1 MKLTSKQRALLKKMA
16 HDIEPVVRIG
26 KGEVDENLLESI
38 KNVINKRELIKVK
51 ILQNADIENVR
62 EVGEDIAEK
71 TSSVFVDKIGRTII
85 LFKPKKEK
93 GVITPEIMKKRKD
106 K

>member
-1 MKLTSKQRALLKKMA
+1 MNLTSKQRVILKKMA
-16 HDIEPVVRIG
+16 HNLEPVVRIG
-26 KGEVDENLLESI
+26 KGEIDNDVLDGI
-38 KNVINKRELIKVK
+38 RNVITKRELIKVK
-51 ILQNADIENVR
+51 ILQNADVEDVR
-62 EVGEDIAEK
+62 ELGVTLAK
-71 TSSVFVDKIGRTII
+71 NTSSVFVDKIGKTII

>member
-1 MKLTSKQRALLKKMA
+1 MKLTSKQRATLKKLA

-26 KGEVDENLLESI
+26 KGNVDEEVIESI

-51 ILQNADIENVR
+51 ILQNSET
-62 EVGEDIAEK
+62 EDVKELGNELAEK
-71 TSSVFVDKIGRTII
+71 TSSVFVDKIGRVII

-93 GVITPEIMKKRKD
+93 GVITQEILKKGKV

>member
-1 MKLTSKQRALLKKMA
+1 MKLTSKQRATLKKLA

-26 KGEVDENLLESI
+26 KGNVDEEVIDSI
-38 KNVINKRELIKVK
+38 KNVINKRELIKVQ
-51 ILQNADIENVR
+51 ILQNSET
-62 EVGEDIAEK
+62 EDVKELGNELAEK
-71 TSSVFVDKIGRTII
+71 TSSVFVDKIGRVII

-93 GVITPEIMKKRKD
+93 GVITQEIRKKGKV